1 MRVKDLKEM
10 IADMPDD
17 CVVLV
22 PGSDH
27 SYYEAQAFD
36 STVAFNDAGGI
47 YTEWAGEQHADPDE
61 TPRRALVM
69 E

>member
-1 MRVKDLKEM
+1 VRVKELKAL
-10 IADMPDD
+10 IADMPDE

-27 SYYEAQAFD
+27 SYREVDGYD
-36 STVAFNDAGGI
+36 NTVAFNRNVCHYA
-47 YTEWAGEQHADPDE
+47 EWAGEENATPEE
-61 TPRRALVM
+61 TPERALVL